1 MNFSYKNLIVLHH
14 GNNNSLFDICIKF
27 GSRKISPEENC
38 PLALILTL
46 ILNQTLTLTGEQFSG
61 HHQIHTFNNN
71 LNDEGIITSHLM
83 RVIFYDKNVTTFSR
97 MIEKPWQ
104 NMLHEKTILKG

>member
-1 MNFSYKNLIVLHH
+1 MPPSP
-14 GNNNSLFDICIKF
+14 NSNANPKSNPDPDR
-27 GSRKISPEENC
+27 G
-38 PLALILTL
+38 
-46 ILNQTLTLTGEQFSG
+46 QFSG